1 MAVMDIKALDL
12 RILNSN
18 LDGQNQDY
26 WLHLQADTKLDK
38 YPGIYYASGK
48 PDFI

>member
-1 MAVMDIKALDL
+1 MGEKALDL
-12 RILNSN
+12 KTLNCN

-38 YPGIYYASGK
+38 YPGEYYASDK
-48 PDFI
+48 PNSV